1 MTVREILTRYP
12 FLEEVFDKHGM
23 AGCGGPN
30 GPDEPVG
37 EFALVHRVDPTAL
50 VSDLNARLA
59 AEKGR
64 VELVR
69 PVASITPANRAIPS
83 SSRSAIYR
91 PFIVVSL
98 AFALTMGFTTGTVLL
113 LASILE
119 IPSGLWWII
128 YVQGH
133 GVAQLFG
140 WAGLFT
146 MGVAYHVVPRFRN
159 TSLALSR
166 LSIPSLALVALGVFL
181 RQVTQGFSQYP
192 AVGALLVFS
201 GVLLLLGVLIFALVI
216 SLTLA
221 RVRRSR
227 EPFEFWIWAASG
239 WAVVA
244 ASLHLAV
251 VIQIALS
258 GTRVAPAALDRAF
271 IQAALFGFLLSF
283 IMGVSVRLLPAFM
296 RLAPPG
302 KVTLVLV
309 MVLFHVGVAWQVVV
323 WSSGLP
329 STWWGWGGI
338 LQAAAMAIFTI
349 SLGVFGRR
357 TNPREYGP
365 AVYSRYELYIRA
377 AYGWLL
383 VAAMFWLYLALH
395 SLLQWST
402 PMGGAISL
410 ARHVV
415 ALGVVTMMIL
425 GLGSRILP
433 MFEGAR
439 LQWPRLMD
447 VAFISLNL
455 SVALRLVFSSVS
467 VPGGGFLLALSGPS
481 GLLALVCFALVVWR
495 TSRPQAREDRRPTV
509 YLNLGGRAVAA
520 RGAGPGE
527 STIGPTTMV
536 ADAVERW
543 PDTLDV
549 FLRHGFA
556 PLTDSRLRNSVGR
569 VTTVAQACEIMN
581 VDLSALLVEL
591 NRVASENATGR
602 GGINLSGN
610 S

>member
-1 MTVREILTRYP
+1 
-12 FLEEVFDKHGM
+12 M
-23 AGCGGPN
+23 A
-30 GPDEPVG
+30 
-37 EFALVHRVDPTAL
+37 HRVDPNAL
-50 VSDLNARLA
+50 MSDLNARLS
-59 AEKGR
+59 EEVSR
-64 VELVR
+64 VEPAR
-69 PVASITPANRAIPS
+69 PVASITQANRAMPS
-83 SSRSAIYR
+83 SSRAAIYR
-91 PFIVVSL
+91 PFIIVSL
-98 AFALTMGFTTGTVLL
+98 AIALTMGFTTGTLL
-113 LASILE
+113 LVASFLE

-128 YVQGH
+128 YSQGH

-159 TSLALSR
+159 TSLVLSR
-166 LSIPSLALVALGVFL
+166 LTIPSLVLVASGVFL
-181 RQVTQGFSQYP
+181 RQVTQGLSQYP
-192 AVGALLVFS
+192 AMGAILVLS
-201 GVLLLLGVLIFALVI
+201 GVLLLLGALMFALVI

-221 RVRRSR
+221 RARGSR
-227 EPFEFWIWAASG
+227 EPFEAYIWAATG

-251 VIQIALS
+251 VLQIALS
-258 GTRVAPAALDRAF
+258 GTRVAPAVLNMAF
-271 IQAALFGFLLSF
+271 IQASLFGFLLSF
-283 IMGVSVRLLPAFM
+283 IMGFSLRLLPAFM
-296 RLAPPG
+296 RLASPG
-302 KVTLVLV
+302 KVPLVLV
-309 MVLFHVGVAWQVVV
+309 LVLFNVGVAWQVVV
-323 WSSGLP
+323 WSAGLP
-329 STWWGWGGI
+329 YTWWGWGGI

-349 SLGVFGRR
+349 AMGVFGRR
-357 TNPREYGP
+357 TDSREYGP

-377 AYGWLL
+377 AFGWLL
-383 VAAMFWLYLALH
+383 VAAIFWLYMALH

-402 PMGGAISL
+402 PLGGAISL

-433 MFEGAR
+433 MFEDAR

-467 VPGGGFLLALSGPS
+467 VPGGDLLLALSGLS
-481 GLLALVCFALVVWR
+481 GLVALVCFALVVWR
-495 TSRPQAREDRRPTV
+495 TFRPQAREDRRPTV
-509 YLNLGGRAVAA
+509 YLNLGARTAAA

-527 STIGPTTMV
+527 GTVGPATMV

-556 PLTDSRLRNSVGR
+556 PLMDPQMRNSVGR

-581 VDLSALLVEL
+581 VDLSVLLVEL
-591 NRVASENATGR
+591 NQVTSEKAMGR
-602 GGINLSGN
+602 GSISLSGN